1 MKKEDRVSLEEIAAL
16 IERAEARSLKEGDE
30 QIIKAV
36 IERTLLIEQ
45 LVREGK
51 IPSKRKL
58 RRLLA
63 IPRPEKPVK
72 KRSRLKKWK
81 PSSSAG
87 NNEASSSKITPLW
100 LRS

>member
-58 RRLLA
+58 RRLMA
-63 IPRPEKPVK
+63 IPRLEKPVK
-72 KRSRLKKWK
+72 KE
-81 PSSSAG
+81 PD
-87 NNEASSSKITPLW
+87 E
-100 LRS
+100 